1 MSIWESQLHAMTD
14 AALIGLLE
22 GPEGAFGA
30 TSTELLFVGG
40 DANQRIR
47 LVDIRRVSRSG
58 GFVIVSG
65 GQGELVRVKLSVPN
79 ERLLPFFRELKEV
92 AAVAKL
98 EQMPSRTVPYDD
110 PPMLVDEPA
119 TPGLGASPTARHTL
133 RVFQR
138 LTTRAETPAGP
149 VPVRQAVPP
158 RPVLSTTTP
167 GPARPVSRPEKLSI
181 QKSASQSAPKPPS
194 EPAPPRDAG
203 ASSSFW
209 PDPLDQLSNEGSFD
223 HLRVMADHA
232 IPKSLPPLPTRVA
245 AAGLDAALFLAV
257 QTVLSSLMGIY
268 PGTVVDLFTMGRSR
282 WTGDPLLLMYD
293 VFAVMAYTL
302 VLSWPYFAL
311 MESARWQGTL
321 GKLVLRLYVTDLDG
335 RTTDF
340 GRATWRHMA
349 RLVPLMAGFATLSL
363 GVGLSW
369 LAVPDRGSV
378 LALVL
383 SVVSVLLALAVLV
396 RAYLRI
402 RFDPNGQTLYDRLG
416 GCLVQHH
423 EADLPQPDAQLHS
436 ASSDTKPRAGRAGL
450 PRRKR

>member
-1 MSIWESQLHAMTD
+1 VNIRETQLHAMTN

-30 TSTELLFVGG
+30 TSTELLFVGE

-47 LVDIRRVSRSG
+47 LVDIRRVARSG

-65 GQGELVRVKLSVPN
+65 EQGEMVRVKLNVSN
-79 ERLLPFFRELKEV
+79 ERLLPFFRQLKEV

-98 EQMPSRTVPYDD
+98 EQAPSQTVPHDD
-110 PPMLVDEPA
+110 SPMLVDEPA
-119 TPGLGASPTARHTL
+119 TPGLGVSPPARHTL
-133 RVFQR
+133 RVLQR
-138 LTTRAETPAGP
+138 LTTRVETPVGP
-149 VPVRQAVPP
+149 VPVQQEVPS
-158 RPVLSTTTP
+158 RPVLSGLMP
-167 GPARPVSRPEKLSI
+167 GHTRPFSSPDKPSI
-181 QKSASQSAPKPPS
+181 QNSVPKPPS

-203 ASSSFW
+203 ASSTFW

-223 HLRVMADHA
+223 HLRVMGDHA
-232 IPKSLPPLPTRVA
+232 VPKSLPPLPTRLA

-268 PGTVVDLFTMGRSR
+268 PGTVVDLFTMGTSH

-293 VFAVMAYTL
+293 VFAVTAYTL

-311 MESARWQGTL
+311 MESAKWQGTL

-349 RLVPLMAGFATLSL
+349 RLVPLMAGFAVLSL

-369 LAVPDRGSV
+369 LVVPDRGSV

-402 RFDPNGQTLYDRLG
+402 RFDSNGQTLYDSLG
-416 GCLVQHH
+416 GCLVQYH
-423 EADLPQPDAQLHS
+423 EADLPQPDADAQHHS
-436 ASSDTKPRAGRAGL
+436 ALSDTKHRAGRAGL
-450 PRRKR
+450 LRRKR

>member
-1 MSIWESQLHAMTD
+1 MNTWESQLCAMTN
-14 AALIGLLE
+14 AAPISLLE

-30 TSTELLFVGG
+30 TSTELLFVGE
-40 DANQRIR
+40 DTSQRIR
-47 LVDIRRVSRSG
+47 LVDIHRVSRSS

-65 GQGELVRVKLSVPN
+65 EQGELVRVKLSVPN

-98 EQMPSRTVPYDD
+98 EQVPSQTVPHDD

-119 TPGLGASPTARHTL
+119 TPGLGVSSLARHTL

-138 LTTRAETPAGP
+138 LTTRVETPVGL

-158 RPVLSTTTP
+158 TPVLPTHTP
-167 GPARPVSRPEKLSI
+167 GPTWPVSRSEKSSR
-181 QKSASQSAPKPPS
+181 QNSAPKPPS
-194 EPAPPRDAG
+194 EHAPPRDAG

-209 PDPLDQLSNEGSFD
+209 PDPLNQLSNEGSFD
-223 HLRVMADHA
+223 HLRVMGDHA
-232 IPKSLPPLPTRVA
+232 IPKSLPSLPTRLA

-282 WTGDPLLLMYD
+282 WMGDPLLLMYD
-293 VFAVMAYTL
+293 VFAVMVYTL

-311 MESARWQGTL
+311 MESAKWQGTL

-340 GRATWRHMA
+340 GQATWRHMA
-349 RLVPLMAGFATLSL
+349 RLVPLMAGFAVLSL

-402 RFDPNGQTLYDRLG
+402 QFDPNGQTLYDRFG

-423 EADLPQPDAQLHS
+423 EADLPQPDARHHS
-436 ASSDTKPRAGRAGL
+436 ALSDTKSRAGRAGL
-450 PRRKR
+450 LRRKQRGD

>member
-1 MSIWESQLHAMTD
+1 MA
-14 AALIGLLE
+14 
-22 GPEGAFGA
+22 
-30 TSTELLFVGG
+30 
-40 DANQRIR
+40 
-47 LVDIRRVSRSG
+47 RSG

-65 GQGELVRVKLSVPN
+65 EQGEMVRVKLSVPN

-98 EQMPSRTVPYDD
+98 EQAHAQTALHDD
-110 PPMLVDEPA
+110 PPTLVNEPA
-119 TPGLGASPTARHTL
+119 PSKRPTL

-138 LTTRAETPAGP
+138 LTTQLGTTGLVSAPP
-149 VPVRQAVPP
+149 RQAMPSQQTESSQQIVQPQP
-158 RPVLSTTTP
+158 ALPAHAPTPSHSRPAST
-167 GPARPVSRPEKLSI
+167 AVSRPEQPSI
-181 QKSASQSAPKPPS
+181 QHSIPKPAPTL
-194 EPAPPRDAG
+194 APPLDAG
-203 ASSSFW
+203 ASSTFW
-209 PDPLDQLSNEGSFD
+209 PDPLNQLSNEGSFD
-223 HLRVMADHA
+223 HLRVMGDHA
-232 IPKSLPPLPTRVA
+232 IPQSLPPLPTRLA

-257 QTVLSSLMGIY
+257 QTVLSGLLGIY
-268 PGTVVDLFTMGRSR
+268 PGTVVDLITMGTSH

-311 MESARWQGTL
+311 MESSKWQGTL
-321 GKLVLRLYVTDLDG
+321 GKLVLHLYVTDLDG

-349 RLVPLMAGFATLSL
+349 RLVPLMAGFAVLSL

-369 LAVPDRGSV
+369 FLVPDRGSI

-383 SVVSVLLALAVLV
+383 SVVSALLALVVLV

-416 GCLVQHH
+416 GCLVQYH
-423 EADLPQPDAQLHS
+423 EADLSRHDAQPGAALVD
-436 ASSDTKPRAGRAGL
+436 AKPRAGRVGL
-450 PRRKR
+450 LRRKR